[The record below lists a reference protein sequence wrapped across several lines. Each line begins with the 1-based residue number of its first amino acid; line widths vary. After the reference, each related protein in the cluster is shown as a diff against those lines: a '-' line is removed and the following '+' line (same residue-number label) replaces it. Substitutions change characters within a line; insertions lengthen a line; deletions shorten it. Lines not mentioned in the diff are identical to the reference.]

1 MESEKRGVARLQDR
15 SQLKGRFYAAPRRL
29 RLFTPP
35 SAVYIAVVLMSLP
48 QVNHLSP
55 RHNIFGRLYSVL
67 SFAIHHGWKLVFN
80 RALIVY
86 PIGPPFLSRL

>member
-1 MESEKRGVARLQDR
+1 MGERGVGLESVEEVILCR
-15 SQLKGRFYAAPRRL
+15 S
-29 RLFTPP
+29 TPP

-55 RHNIFGRLYSVL
+55 SHHFWAPSILRFRLQ
-67 SFAIHHGWKLVFN
+67 FTPDGKLVFN
-80 RALIVY
+80 RVLIVY